1 MSESATL
8 ERSAAPVRGATFGA
22 RAVDWLS
29 QYAAFGAI
37 VVTLLV
43 AAVVAPAFFSAGNLR
58 AVLIQTAET
67 GLTMINA
74 NPYIYPLV
82 VSVIIFV
89 AVLVDSRRTEMLEQL
104 ELRQIRVET

>member
-1 MSESATL
+1 
-8 ERSAAPVRGATFGA
+8 
-22 RAVDWLS
+22 
-29 QYAAFGAI
+29 
-37 VVTLLV
+37 
-43 AAVVAPAFFSAGNLR
+43 
-58 AVLIQTAET
+58 
-67 GLTMINA
+67 MINA